1 MKQVAAER
9 LVLTFLLFVFC
20 VLGIRAFAV
29 APPPTEAQMLKIID
43 EANEA
48 EIKAAKRAQSY
59 GASAEVKKFAKH
71 MIDEHKANLREA
83 KSVAKKAKI
92 RPQKSDMSESLEK
105 DVKAKFADLKKQPKG
120 ADFDRTYIDQQIAM
134 HDQLLKDL
142 EQNMIPAAT
151 TPEVKQFLETTK
163 NHVQEHL
170 TRARS
175 VQSTLQ

>member
-1 MKQVAAER
+1 MKQIAAER

-29 APPPTEAQMLKIID
+29 APPPTEAQMLKILD

-48 EIKAAKRAQSY
+48 EIKAAKRAQSH
-59 GASAEVKKFAKH
+59 SVNPDVKSFARH
-71 MIDEHKANLREA
+71 MIDEHRKNTKEA
-83 KSVAKKAKI
+83 KSVARKTKI
-92 RPQKSDMSESLEK
+92 RPQESDMSESLEK
-105 DVKAKFADLKKQPKG
+105 DVKAKLADLKKQKKG
-120 ADFDRTYIDQQIAM
+120 ADFDRMYMDQQIAM

-151 TPEVKQFLETTK
+151 TPQIRQFLETTK

-170 TRARS
+170 ARARS